1 MNQTNIIILSSAFN
15 ICTGLILHDIGWK
28 EGYSYHKKM
37 YEKIYNP

>member
-1 MNQTNIIILSSAFN
+1 MNQINKIILFN

-37 YEKIYNP
+37 YDKIYNP